1 MDRLKQKRG
10 VLRTAVTKLINE
22 IDVLL
27 EAPTTTTGELCTKL
41 DLLKLKEET
50 LKSLDNSI
58 EALVVD
64 EDFAD
69 EIQTVFSYE
78 EKICVTKSKI
88 CQKLNAHERP
98 PEVQPESTTGTQQ
111 TRARNPTDTRVK
123 LPKLEV
129 PKFNGELTLWTT
141 FWDQFESSI
150 HTNET
155 LHKVD
160 KFKYLK
166 SYLTGKAATAI
177 SGLPLTNENY
187 DAAIDILKQRFNQKQ
202 LIVDQ
207 HLDRLLNLPKVN
219 DAQNSV
225 RLRELYDEIQVRIR
239 SLRALDVDPKDYGV
253 MLMTV
258 LRKVIPKEVT
268 LDYNRKY
275 AGATPEGKEEIENF
289 LDFLKVEV
297 ESREKDMSS
306 IDKRMEGGRHSME
319 RRDTRRPF
327 ERQTTGALATGVTVR
342 QTDCVLCK
350 ATDHTLEN
358 CNGNLAVEDKKALL
372 SREGRCFKCG
382 KRYHRSR
389 DCRTAP
395 RLKCSHCGGH
405 HLTVLCEQPLKRQG
419 NEEPRNSRLGV
430 LSSTMSESEIN
441 RDSGTILLLT
451 ARVWA
456 ETNAKRQFVRI
467 MLDGGSQRTFI
478 KESLSHLLDCE
489 SVGEEVLTICA
500 FGCRPLKRRCR
511 RVKVW
516 LRSQYSRKEVCVEA
530 LETPDISANVLHPPD
545 CNLTRTLAERGMQ
558 VADVVLTGITCN
570 SEVQILIG
578 ADSYWAVVTGET
590 EPITDK
596 LFAIKTIFGW
606 TVQGPTSSSPSD
618 NLDTNVGVLRVTAE
632 SFEDE
637 TSSQLRR
644 FWELEHIGIQHN
656 ETECKEDHTNEVMDH
671 FTKTITKK
679 DGRYEV
685 SLPWTTKKDELPS
698 NLEVAKTRLR
708 SLTKRLM
715 RDSGVIEEYDAAI
728 RLYEQNRHAE
738 KIPADDNSTNTQYY
752 LPHRAVI
759 RRERDTTKIR
769 IVFDASSSV
778 ASEPS
783 LNDVLHAGP
792 NLNPEVLHV
801 LLRFRKNT
809 VALIADIEKAFLQI
823 SLAEADRD
831 ALRFLWYTSTPRVGQ
846 PLPDVEVLRMTRVP
860 FGATS
865 SPFLLAG
872 TVRHHLQTSS
882 EKYPT
887 TCKLLL
893 ESFYVDDLVTSVDT
907 VEEAQQLWKE
917 SVIIFE
923 DCCMR
928 LRKWATNDEQLCAT
942 LRHYEDERLIS
953 HHERKVLGLVWDAES
968 DTLRVALNSV
978 MDFLLTANVTKR
990 SLLQTV
996 ARIFDPLGI
1005 LAPFV
1010 IKAKIL
1016 FQRVWQKELRWD
1028 ESLPHDI
1035 LEDWQKWCHELPKA
1049 DEIWIP
1055 RSIKSTA
1062 QVLSQSVHVF
1072 CDASLQAYGAVAY
1085 IRSQYADGSCTVQL
1099 LLSKS
1104 RVAPLKS
1111 ITLPRL
1117 ELLGA
1122 LLGTRLCNYVNQSFS
1137 DIVKATLW
1145 TDSMIVLYWVQG
1157 QAQRYKPFVANR
1169 ISEIQSHRN
1178 LSDWRHCPGKENPA
1192 DLLTRGVNVEYLK
1205 ARSVW
1210 WEGPP
1215 WLKETEASWPKLVDA
1230 RGMLGENFRDEEVKT
1245 TYVMLLPSR
1254 QLKPIL
1260 NLNDYCSLDKI
1271 IRVTSWMYR
1280 FIQNARQREPKER
1293 GPLTTEELQQ
1303 AERYWIKE
1311 VQEEVF
1317 SEELQALHCSQPVKS
1332 TSNLRD
1338 FHPYLDP
1345 NGLLRIKGRLQRS
1358 NENEEVKHPL
1368 ILPKQHTY
1376 TRLLI
1381 EKTHQRLLHSG
1392 VRDTLVEL
1400 REHYWIIQGRQAV
1413 KSALYK
1419 CMWCKRQR
1427 AQPTFQDVAPLP
1439 PDRINRTGPFE
1450 VTGTDF
1456 AGPLFYKTVGNNS
1469 TKCYIA
1475 LFTCAVTRA
1484 VHLEVVDDLTA
1495 NQFLMAFRRFVARRG
1510 LCKTIYSDNA
1520 LAFKRASKDLKILWN
1535 NIRSPE
1541 VLAYFS
1547 KKCIHWKF
1555 IIERAAWWGGFWER
1569 MVRSVK
1575 NTLRRSLSK
1584 ALLHHDELITILT
1597 EIEAIVNSRPLT
1609 TVHDTPEDSSVLT
1622 PAHFLVGKRLTT
1634 LPTDKVT
1641 STASDWSSLNKS
1653 YRRREQLLNSF
1664 WTRWR
1669 KDYLLQLRSHHTA
1682 KRGNAVTLK
1691 PGDLVLLMQDRLPR
1705 HLWKMCRV
1713 DTIIPSAD
1721 GKVRACTVRLP
1732 DGTLLRRPVQLLCPL
1747 EIV

>member
-1 MDRLKQKRG
+1 MALLATTSAAWRPTASISSMSEAVALETTKRATALKHLLFHQAKEYG
-10 VLRTAVTKLINE
+10 TFVAKKTTKLC
-22 IDVLL
+22 LSQ
-27 EAPTTTTGELCTKL
+27 
-41 DLLKLKEET
+41 LKEET

-88 CQKLNAHERP
+88 CQKLNAHGRP
-98 PEVQPESTTGTQQ
+98 PEVPPESRTGTQQ

-166 SYLTGKAATAI
+166 SFLTGKAATAI

-187 DAAIDILKQRFNQKQ
+187 DAAIDILKQRFIQKQ
-202 LIVDQ
+202 PIVDQ

-239 SLRALDVDPKDYGV
+239 SLRALDVDRKDYGV

-258 LRKVIPKEVT
+258 LRKIIPKEVT

-275 AGATPEGKEEIENF
+275 AGGTPEGKEEIENF

-306 IDKRMEGGRHSME
+306 IDKRMEGGRHSTE

-327 ERQTTGALATGVTVR
+327 VRQTTGALATGVTVR

-358 CNGNLAVEDKKALL
+358 WNGNLAVEDNKALL

-382 KRYHRSR
+382 KWYDRSR

-545 CNLTRTLAERGMQ
+545 CNLTRTLTERGMQ
-558 VADVVLTGITCN
+558 VADVVLTGITCK

-656 ETECKEDHTNEVMDH
+656 ETECKEDHINEVMDH

-685 SLPWTTKKDELPS
+685 SLPWTTKKDELLS

-738 KIPADDNSTNTQYY
+738 KIPADDNSANAQYY
-752 LPHRAVI
+752 LLHRA
-759 RRERDTTKIR
+759 
-769 IVFDASSSV
+769 
-778 ASEPS
+778 
-783 LNDVLHAGP
+783 
-792 NLNPEVLHV
+792 
-801 LLRFRKNT
+801 
-809 VALIADIEKAFLQI
+809 
-823 SLAEADRD
+823 
-831 ALRFLWYTSTPRVGQ
+831 
-846 PLPDVEVLRMTRVP
+846 
-860 FGATS
+860 
-865 SPFLLAG
+865 
-872 TVRHHLQTSS
+872 
-882 EKYPT
+882 
-887 TCKLLL
+887 
-893 ESFYVDDLVTSVDT
+893 
-907 VEEAQQLWKE
+907 
-917 SVIIFE
+917 
-923 DCCMR
+923 
-928 LRKWATNDEQLCAT
+928 
-942 LRHYEDERLIS
+942 
-953 HHERKVLGLVWDAES
+953 
-968 DTLRVALNSV
+968 
-978 MDFLLTANVTKR
+978 
-990 SLLQTV
+990 
-996 ARIFDPLGI
+996 
-1005 LAPFV
+1005 
-1010 IKAKIL
+1010 
-1016 FQRVWQKELRWD
+1016 
-1028 ESLPHDI
+1028 
-1035 LEDWQKWCHELPKA
+1035 
-1049 DEIWIP
+1049 
-1055 RSIKSTA
+1055 
-1062 QVLSQSVHVF
+1062 
-1072 CDASLQAYGAVAY
+1072 
-1085 IRSQYADGSCTVQL
+1085 
-1099 LLSKS
+1099 
-1104 RVAPLKS
+1104 
-1111 ITLPRL
+1111 
-1117 ELLGA
+1117 
-1122 LLGTRLCNYVNQSFS
+1122 
-1137 DIVKATLW
+1137 
-1145 TDSMIVLYWVQG
+1145 
-1157 QAQRYKPFVANR
+1157 
-1169 ISEIQSHRN
+1169 
-1178 LSDWRHCPGKENPA
+1178 
-1192 DLLTRGVNVEYLK
+1192 
-1205 ARSVW
+1205 
-1210 WEGPP
+1210 
-1215 WLKETEASWPKLVDA
+1215 
-1230 RGMLGENFRDEEVKT
+1230 
-1245 TYVMLLPSR
+1245 
-1254 QLKPIL
+1254 
-1260 NLNDYCSLDKI
+1260 
-1271 IRVTSWMYR
+1271 
-1280 FIQNARQREPKER
+1280 
-1293 GPLTTEELQQ
+1293 
-1303 AERYWIKE
+1303 
-1311 VQEEVF
+1311 
-1317 SEELQALHCSQPVKS
+1317 
-1332 TSNLRD
+1332 
-1338 FHPYLDP
+1338 
-1345 NGLLRIKGRLQRS
+1345 
-1358 NENEEVKHPL
+1358 
-1368 ILPKQHTY
+1368 
-1376 TRLLI
+1376 
-1381 EKTHQRLLHSG
+1381 
-1392 VRDTLVEL
+1392 
-1400 REHYWIIQGRQAV
+1400 GRQAV

-1419 CMWCKRQR
+1419 CVWCKRQR

-1450 VTGTDF
+1450 VTATDF
-1456 AGPLFYKTVGNNS
+1456 AGPLFYKTDFLLKYHVIRKAEDLPERTTISRG
-1469 TKCYIA
+1469 A
-1475 LFTCAVTRA
+1475 LSDV
-1484 VHLEVVDDLTA
+1484 
-1495 NQFLMAFRRFVARRG
+1495 
-1510 LCKTIYSDNA
+1510 YSE
-1520 LAFKRASKDLKILWN
+1520 L
-1535 NIRSPE
+1535 
-1541 VLAYFS
+1541 
-1547 KKCIHWKF
+1547 H
-1555 IIERAAWWGGFWER
+1555 
-1569 MVRSVK
+1569 
-1575 NTLRRSLSK
+1575 SK
-1584 ALLHHDELITILT
+1584 AEDLLHGASFCALT
-1597 EIEAIVNSRPLT
+1597 FDLW
-1609 TVHDTPEDSSVLT
+1609 
-1622 PAHFLVGKRLTT
+1622 
-1634 LPTDKVT
+1634 TD
-1641 STASDWSSLNKS
+1641 S
-1653 YRRREQLLNSF
+1653 YRRKGFITSAATFATALISTDFGFRRVTLSTRNLFERHTGIVILDEYTRYIDEFNITSKVILLLN
-1664 WTRWR
+1664 TPR
-1669 KDYLLQLRSHHTA
+1669 
-1682 KRGNAVTLK
+1682 LK
-1691 PGDLVLLMQDRLPR
+1691 
-1705 HLWKMCRV
+1705 
-1713 DTIIPSAD
+1713 S
-1721 GKVRACTVRLP
+1721 
-1732 DGTLLRRPVQLLCPL
+1732 
-1747 EIV
+1747 